1 MGDILYIVMPAFN
14 EEANIE
20 KTVREWYPHIAYKPD
35 GSKLVVADA
44 GSSDRTHEI
53 LKELCRDLPR
63 LEILEGTLTQ
73 HGPKC
78 IALYEYAVNRG
89 ADFIFQTDSDGQ
101 TDPDEFPA
109 FWHHRHEF
117 DVILGNRTVR
127 GDGKIRFFV
136 EKTVTW
142 LLFLFFRIRVPDA
155 NVPFRLMRADVVED
169 YLHRLPSD
177 YNLPNIMLTTFFKYY
192 GCKVGYN
199 RISFSGRSA
208 GKNSINIFKIFSLG
222 FKALGDF
229 SRFAG
234 EMKKDSKG
242 GTENGH

>member
-1 MGDILYIVMPAFN
+1 
-14 EEANIE
+14 
-20 KTVREWYPHIAYKPD
+20 
-35 GSKLVVADA
+35 
-44 GSSDRTHEI
+44 
-53 LKELCRDLPR
+53 
-63 LEILEGTLTQ
+63 
-73 HGPKC
+73 
-78 IALYEYAVNRG
+78 
-89 ADFIFQTDSDGQ
+89 
-101 TDPDEFPA
+101 
-109 FWHHRHEF
+109 
-117 DVILGNRTVR
+117 
-127 GDGKIRFFV
+127 
-136 EKTVTW
+136 VTW